1 MTRMNENRLAWL
13 ERQDRENPIAIREA
27 GCIHYVNI
35 DHAQRLV
42 GDLALAIIAYNQ
54 IQRGEASPPSA
65 DPNAGTSAAAAPGLR
80 P

>member
-35 DHAQRLV
+35 DHAQRLI
-42 GDLALAIIAYNQ
+42 GDLALAIIAGHL
-54 IQRGEASPPSA
+54 R
-65 DPNAGTSAAAAPGLR
+65 AAAELAPPLAPGDR
-80 P
+80 AIGFQVRIFS